1 MSFSEVY
8 WLYLITEGRKDLII
22 AVKSVFTP
30 LFDQIGLMEKI
41 QETLCMCVYVY
52 IYIFFSLKFLIKL
65 KIRGYVAY
73 NEQVLSIDVKLA
85 SLCISK

>member
-52 IYIFFSLKFLIKL
+52 IYIFFF
-65 KIRGYVAY
+65 KIP
-73 NEQVLSIDVKLA
+73 D
-85 SLCISK
+85 